1 MGGEDCGDPGELQP
15 GLKGAI
21 PILQCGQ
28 RKEYWVRMW
37 QLEKNYPHK
46 AGLGCPPLDSHPGGA
61 SAVHS
66 RPDEK
71 KIHRMMAVRHQ
82 IRRLHR
88 HNRWKTNEIS
98 LLGEKSKSGTLDSVI
113 FRGKYSGQD
122 WFTQAQCRIEQA
134 PGPAGL
140 GSRPVIEARNRIE
153 DADAEG
159 EECLML

>member
-1 MGGEDCGDPGELQP
+1 MWRPWRAAAWIEGGDSHLAMWAAQ
-15 GLKGAI
+15 
-21 PILQCGQ
+21 
-28 RKEYWVRMW
+28 EYWVRMW

-46 AGLGCPPLDSHPGGA
+46 AGLGHPPPDSHPGGA

-82 IRRLHR
+82 IRRLRR
-88 HNRWKTNEIS
+88 HNRWKTNEIW

-113 FRGKYSGQD
+113 FRGKYSGQG
-122 WFTQAQCRIEQA
+122 WFTQAQCGIEEG

-140 GSRPVIEARNRIE
+140 GSRPVIQARNRIE